1 MSKPFILDGYRA
13 LRVNEREV
21 AEKAIL
27 WLKKKHLTI
36 EEITFLSLRNVD
48 RDKKHIN
55 IKREGKIA
63 VIWRHIDYSGSP
75 FDLYL
80 TEVFPCLKSNRFIF
94 VRWAWNG
101 RKPELCQHIQ
111 AQKVEEIVA
120 TPSRSILT
128 LAVKFDTLKVAKVN
142 LHIRN

>member
-1 MSKPFILDGYRA
+1 MSRMYILDRYRP
-13 LRVNEREV
+13 LRVEEREV

-27 WLKKKHLTI
+27 WLKKKHLTL
-36 EEITFLSLRNVD
+36 EEIAFLSERNVD
-48 RDKKHIN
+48 RASKHIN

-63 VIWRHIDYSGSP
+63 AVWHHIAYEGSP

-94 VRWAWNG
+94 VRWAFSG
-101 RKPELCQHIQ
+101 RRPELCSHIP
-111 AQKVEEIVA
+111 VEEVAEIVQES
-120 TPSRSILT
+120 PESLLT
-128 LAVKFDTLKVAKVN
+128 LAQYFGKLRIAKVN

>member
-1 MSKPFILDGYRA
+1 MSRMYVLDRYRP
-13 LRVNEREV
+13 LRVEEREV

-27 WLKKKHLTI
+27 WLRKKHLTI
-36 EEITFLSLRNVD
+36 EEIAFLSERNVD
-48 RDKKHIN
+48 RVSKHIN

-63 VIWRHIDYSGSP
+63 TVWHHIAYENSP

-101 RKPELCQHIQ
+101 RRTQICQHIPLER
-111 AQKVEEIVA
+111 VEQITREKAKSV
-120 TPSRSILT
+120 LT
-128 LAVKFDTLKVAKVN
+128 FRLKFDTLKVAKVN

>member
-1 MSKPFILDGYRA
+1 MSRMYILDRYRP
-13 LRVNEREV
+13 LRVEEREV

-27 WLKKKHLTI
+27 WLKKKHLRI
-36 EEITFLSLRNVD
+36 EEIAFLSERNVD
-48 RDKKHIN
+48 RASKHIN

-63 VIWRHIDYSGSP
+63 TVWRHIAYENSP

-94 VRWAWNG
+94 VRWVFSG
-101 RKPELCQHIQ
+101 RRPELCQHIPIEDV
-111 AQKVEEIVA
+111 AKIVQER
-120 TPSRSILT
+120 PESLLT
-128 LAVKFDTLKVAKVN
+128 LAQSFGKLKVAKVN